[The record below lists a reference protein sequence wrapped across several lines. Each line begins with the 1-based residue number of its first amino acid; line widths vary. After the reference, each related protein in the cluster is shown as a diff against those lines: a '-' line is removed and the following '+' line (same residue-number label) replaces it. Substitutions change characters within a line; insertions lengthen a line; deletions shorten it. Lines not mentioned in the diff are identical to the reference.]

1 MKRTLVV
8 LITFVAVL
16 TAWTYATAQT
26 DEITILVNQGAVSGA
41 RDLAA
46 GFEKATGHK
55 VVVDFPTTPPM
66 DEKIKT
72 DAPGDLVVNFMP
84 TFDDLVKS
92 GKVIG
97 PVVEFARAGNGVA
110 VKAGA
115 PKPDI
120 S

>member
-1 MKRTLVV
+1 MKRALVV

-26 DEITILVNQGAVSGA
+26 ADITILVTQGAASGV

-55 VVVDFPTTPPM
+55 VFVDFPSPM
-66 DEKIKT
+66 DERIKT

-84 TFDDLVKS
+84 AFDDLVKN
-92 GKVIG
+92 GKVVG
-97 PVVEFARAGNGVA
+97 PVVEFA
-110 VKAGA
+110 
-115 PKPDI
+115 
-120 S
+120 